1 MVTSDTLFIKA
12 LTELSKIV
20 LQNKKD
26 IEALKKGGTA
36 PSEPTDT
43 VTTYSKSSA
52 NDLLNEALG
61 TTGVEY
67 VSDEG
72 TDSDT
77 KKEYSKV
84 DVNNYL
90 NEVLGTS
97 DVEYVTSDGT
107 DTIEEK
113 QYTTE
118 EANNLLNEV
127 LDTTG
132 ETYFS

>member
-20 LQNKKD
+20 LKNKKD
-26 IEALKKGGTA
+26 IEALKKGGTT
-36 PSEPTDT
+36 SSDT

-77 KKEYSKV
+77 KKEYSKA

-127 LDTTG
+127 LGTIG